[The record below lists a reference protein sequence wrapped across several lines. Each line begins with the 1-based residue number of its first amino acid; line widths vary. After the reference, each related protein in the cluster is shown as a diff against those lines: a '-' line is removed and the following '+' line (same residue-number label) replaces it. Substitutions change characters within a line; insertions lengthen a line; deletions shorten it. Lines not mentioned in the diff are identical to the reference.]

1 MNKLIA
7 LLVFAL
13 LSLGAN
19 AQNLL
24 GAWEHISTSEN
35 DEKLKTVAIFSDGY
49 HVITTYDES
58 SGKFIETRGGS
69 WETKNG
75 AVIEKIEFD
84 SSKPERVGTEST
96 FQFKVSNSQLTFLES
111 GIKFTRIDNNQPGK
125 LHGAWLMSGRV
136 ADGKNQLRDISGPR
150 KTMKILS
157 GTRFQWIAY
166 NTKTK
171 QFLGTG
177 GGTYTTINGDYTE
190 SIAFFSKDETKVG
203 LKIKFNFEL
212 IDGNWNHS
220 GFSSKGDPIHE
231 IWSSRK

>member
-1 MNKLIA
+1 MNKFIA
-7 LLVFAL
+7 LLVFTL
-13 LSLGAN
+13 LSLGVN

-24 GAWEHISTSEN
+24 GAWEHISISEN
-35 DEKLKTVAIFSDGY
+35 GEHLKTVAVFSDGY
-49 HVITTYDES
+49 HVFTTYNES
-58 SGKFIETRGGS
+58 SGKFIETEGGS
-69 WETKNG
+69 WETKDG

-96 FQFKVSNSQLTFLES
+96 FRFKVSTSELTFVES
-111 GIKFTRIDNNQPGK
+111 GIKFTRIDNNQSGK

-136 ADGKNQLRDISGPR
+136 VDGKNQLRDISGPR

-166 NTKTK
+166 NTDTK